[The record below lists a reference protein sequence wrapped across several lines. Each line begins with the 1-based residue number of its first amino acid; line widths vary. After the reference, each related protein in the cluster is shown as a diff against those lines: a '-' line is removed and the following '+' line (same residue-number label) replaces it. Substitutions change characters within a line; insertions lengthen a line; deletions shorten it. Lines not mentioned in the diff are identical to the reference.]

1 MTTRTGKSA
10 LLIAGLMELVLAI
23 LSMPSTFLAIFTTAG
38 LERPPQA
45 IGSEGLLVLL
55 VRITVPYLSRLA
67 INFLYPGKNDVSL
80 GRVPLVL
87 HRQNGFLIVYHRC

>member
-55 VRITVPYLSRLA
+55 AKMTSLSVVFLLYFIGKTVS
-67 INFLYPGKNDVSL
+67 
-80 GRVPLVL
+80 
-87 HRQNGFLIVYHRC
+87 